1 MENFDL
7 KKFLVEN
14 KLTSN
19 SRALNEGD
27 PKKVGKS
34 TSAYAIN
41 EGYDKDGTTTSGT
54 EGTPVWEVPKDT
66 QDPELKPYAG
76 KYLAAV
82 GGATDRNG
90 KATVTQIIPITKDSK
105 SGWMEGETKSIK
117 PTGLFLFG
125 KVIGYKKTDKS
136 DPDFEAKQDIFRN
149 LMKPENR
156 DRKMLVKKAQST
168 GDFSELTFKKKDGQM
183 GNLQDNPIKYILAS
197 NK

>member
-41 EGYDKDGTTTSGT
+41 EGFDTDGTTTSGD
-54 EGTPVWEVPKDT
+54 EGVPVWQIADDQ

-76 KYLAAV
+76 KYLAAI
-82 GGATDRNG
+82 GGSTMGG
-90 KATVTQIIPITKDSK
+90 KTTVTQIAPITKDSK

-125 KVIGYKKTDKS
+125 KVIGYKKRDKS
-136 DPDFEAKQDIFRN
+136 DPDYEAKQDIFRN
-149 LMKPENR
+149 LMKPENK

-183 GNLQDNPIKYILAS
+183 GNLKDNPIKYILAS